1 MTDRAMALRAEGRD
15 IISLSVGEP
24 DFATPAHVVQAAKD
38 ALDAGD
44 TKYTAVAGSAR
55 LRAAAAPFRAR
66 SRHRRSAGAG
76 DRQRR
81 GQAGDLPRAARHAR
95 SGRRGAD
102 PQPVVGQLS
111 GNRALRRRRGG
122 GPADAGGRGF
132 RISAAQLE
140 AAITPAT
147 RWLLLNSPGNPTGAT
162 YPAEEL
168 RALGEVLRRHPRV
181 LVMSDDIY
189 APLRYGAGA
198 HATLAVE
205 CPDLADRVLT
215 VSGVSKSH
223 AMTGFRIGVAAGPLW
238 LINAMARLQSHS
250 SGNPASISQAAAVA
264 AFEGPQDFLLDWR
277 ERFRARRDLCVAAIN
292 AIPGLSTPVPDGA
305 FYCMVDAAPL
315 MARFGGESPNA
326 DEALCLHLLEHGVAV
341 VAASALAAGTAS
353 ASASRPTRR
362 RWKKPCGA
370 LPAPWYDPAARCGS
384 PRAGR
389 RRHAGARFAKPSMNG
404 FLRDDRFLHPVRRRR
419 SAGHR
424 QARRPAARPA
434 ARGRSVPGGSSR
446 RSALRLPA
454 RAFPVHRLDRDTSGC
469 LLLARNPK
477 ALKRF
482 SAAFEARQVGKVYL
496 GVVAGPVEGESG
508 TVSLSLSKVSTEKDG
523 WRMIP
528 AKKGKPAVTHWRV
541 VERRDGLTLVEFRPE
556 TGRTHQIRVHA
567 LAGLGHALL
576 GDPVYGNGKGAKRTM
591 LHAAALTVPRE
602 GKPPIE
608 AQSPL
613 PPDFHALG
621 SIWLT
626 MPTRSSPGRCR

>member
-1 MTDRAMALRAEGRD
+1 MTASTLSRALARIAPSRTTAMTDRAMALRAEGRD

-55 LRAAAAPFRAR
+55 LRAAAALHFERDLGIVVPPAQVIV
-66 SRHRRSAGAG
+66 SAGGKQAIFHALLATLDPGDAVLIPSPWWVSYPEIVRFAG
-76 DRQRR
+76 
-81 GQAGDLPRAARHAR
+81 AEVVDLPTRAD
-95 SGRRGAD
+95 G
-102 PQPVVGQLS
+102 
-111 GNRALRRRRGG
+111 
-122 GPADAGGRGF
+122 GF
-132 RISAAQLE
+132 RINAAQLE

-168 RALGEVLRRHPRV
+168 RALGDVLRRHPRV

-264 AFEGPQDFLLDWR
+264 AFEGPQDFLLAWR

-341 VAASALAAGTAS
+341 VAASAFGGRDGFRISFAADEATLEEAL
-353 ASASRPTRR
+353 RR
-362 RWKKPCGA
+362 I
-370 LPAPWYDPAARCGS
+370 
-384 PRAGR
+384 
-389 RRHAGARFAKPSMNG
+389 AGA
-404 FLRDDRFLHPVRRRR
+404 
-419 SAGHR
+419 
-424 QARRPAARPA
+424 
-434 ARGRSVPGGSSR
+434 
-446 RSALRLPA
+446 
-454 RAFPVHRLDRDTSGC
+454 
-469 LLLARNPK
+469 
-477 ALKRF
+477 
-482 SAAFEARQVGKVYL
+482 
-496 GVVAGPVEGESG
+496 VV
-508 TVSLSLSKVSTEKDG
+508 
-523 WRMIP
+523 
-528 AKKGKPAVTHWRV
+528 
-541 VERRDGLTLVEFRPE
+541 
-556 TGRTHQIRVHA
+556 
-567 LAGLGHALL
+567 
-576 GDPVYGNGKGAKRTM
+576 
-591 LHAAALTVPRE
+591 
-602 GKPPIE
+602 
-608 AQSPL
+608 
-613 PPDFHALG
+613 
-621 SIWLT
+621 
-626 MPTRSSPGRCR
+626 